1 MADATKGT
9 GSIAQLGG
17 DKPRTP
23 PRSGSESFADAF
35 HKTIVDHL
43 ADGVYYVDRSRS
55 ILYWNE
61 GAEHLTGYA
70 AQDVVGR
77 PCNDGILAHVDGNG
91 EELCV
96 AVCPLLASIRDDA
109 PRDAQV
115 WLRHRDGHRVPVRVR
130 TAPIHDGDGHVSG
143 AVEIFDDATG
153 LIDAREEAA
162 AASRDALTDALT
174 GLPNRRQLDLSLAGR
189 LENLNRYGWRFA
201 LLIADIDHFKA
212 VNDEH
217 GHDAGDAAL
226 STVAST
232 IAGGLRKGDM
242 AARWGGE
249 EFVILAN
256 AGDDATPRALAER
269 IRALVASS
277 VVHYGG
283 QEIVVRVSI
292 GVAMAERGDEARGL
306 LARAD
311 DALYRAKSGGR
322 DRVVMAEEGS
332 TPRT

>member
-1 MADATKGT
+1 MADTT
-9 GSIAQLGG
+9 TPPGSTAPLGM
-17 DKPRTP
+17 DEPRTSV
-23 PRSGSESFADAF
+23 RGECESFDDAF

-61 GAEHLTGYA
+61 GARRLTGYA

-77 PCNDGILAHVDGNG
+77 RCNDGILAHVDGGG

-96 AVCPLLASIRDDA
+96 AVCPLVASIRDDA
-109 PRDAQV
+109 PRDVEV

-130 TAPIHDGDGHVSG
+130 TAPIHDSQGRVSG

-189 LENLNRYGWRFA
+189 LENHDRYGWRFA
-201 LLIADIDHFKA
+201 LLMVDIDHFKA

-256 AGDDATPRALAER
+256 AGDDAAPRELAER

-277 VVHYGG
+277 VVRYGG
-283 QEIVVRVSI
+283 EEIVVRVSI
-292 GVAMAERGDEARGL
+292 GVAMAERGDEARDL

-311 DALYRAKSGGR
+311 GALYRAKSGGR
-322 DRVVMAEEGS
+322 DRVVMAEERSNAGA
-332 TPRT
+332 